1 MLKEIRK
8 NYKRLVAFLLSITM
22 IIMNM
27 GGNAITA
34 FAGEEREISLFMAE
48 GEKILEAAAHLQDQ
62 EEFTKEDLEEMGLD
76 APKNSIIKKY
86 EKLFLPEEG
95 KIYEL
100 DVDIDDHLAAE
111 GTELRI
117 FYHSKEKEVI
127 FLFLNESN
135 QDIDF
140 CVNIDGYETE
150 LVTVASNTA
159 AVEAGEEETSEEL
172 EGKENKDEKEPGEG
186 SGKKDN
192 GTVSG
197 GNSGGT
203 SASVSGGASGGGTK
217 ETSGNLSGETSD
229 DTSDKTSESTSKDN
243 LENTPEGAGESESK
257 VNDDKADEKVDE
269 ADEKETVDKADS
281 AEVNDEKEAGED
293 EAAKEDSEETDLEK
307 KDEAVK
313 EDSAETNSEKKDEA
327 VKEDSAE
334 TNSEKKDEAVKED
347 SAETNSEKKDE
358 AVKEDS
364 AETNSEK
371 KDEAVKDDSAKEQPE
386 KKDEAAKEEPAEKQ
400 SEKKEES
407 VKEDT
412 AKSEDRGSSED
423 KSSEDKSS
431 KGESA
436 EKSDSSSQ
444 EKDSHDKGS
453 SNDEGKD
460 LSLSNH
466 KTAMVFVSLDAL
478 EDLEAEGEAKETE
491 PETAAEAAEDVK
503 EETQEE
509 EAEEITE
516 ETAAEV
522 SKEETKEET
531 TAEQE
536 PAEEEKESQKTSE
549 PETAAEV
556 TTAVEESVKETAV
569 QEESAGTAEETVAE
583 GEAQTEEESTANEV
597 ISEIPQESVSET
609 LETEEIT
616 EAAMQEETS
625 AKADEETTLQE
636 SIKETS
642 AEQEEKADGAV
653 SADEEE
659 NEVSGEDDGNYDD
672 WEIPGKA
679 YDAVTIRQTITA
691 KAYCVDLE
699 DVKKAVELSQGT
711 EEKQAEFH
719 VDYLVNVDEAAE
731 IIGDAYVAEG
741 EDLYFAVEPKEGFEI
756 ASVHVNGNMAEAV
769 EAPESL
775 EASSS
780 WKGYAYVYRVEDVV
794 EDLEIVVEI
803 EEEVSVLPATIYHA
817 ETDDAMFTISVPGGA
832 FLEAVDLHVKKI
844 EDEEQLKALADQAE
858 EALEKQKTV
867 SSLLAYDISF
877 VSQETGEEVEPKE
890 AVSVNIQIKEA
901 MVSEKAKKAE
911 EKAVTEVSVV
921 HLPENGTAEVV
932 ATTED
937 AKETNFEFAAE
948 SFSIYAIAKLAD
960 SENVAVIGETYF
972 ESIQKAIDSIDEN
985 DQNVTIELLKDVTEN
1000 IVSTEK
1006 SYTLD
1011 MNGHTVNGGGNGSVF
1026 TITNKTGGMVTL
1038 KNGTI
1043 TGGKAVT
1050 GGGIRAIG
1058 TAKDPEVPFVLNVE
1072 SCRIIGNTATGRYGT
1087 GHGGGVS
1094 LGDTGTDAAMTS
1106 NNGSVVNGTW
1116 KDTEI
1121 SGNIGGGV
1129 HIHGVNVTKQQSM
1142 KPTILVSR
1150 NKLLFENVIINNNTK
1165 QKTDAAAGIN
1175 IAYASLTANNCT
1187 IAGNGLTTTDK
1198 AGGVFI
1204 TGYSIVDFNGGTIEN
1219 NAGKT
1224 VGGLYW
1230 AGGNVTING
1239 TVIKGNV
1246 ASSNAKTCGVY
1257 LSGTSY
1263 CTFEMLSGAIYG
1275 NGTGNDIYIKL
1286 AGKYTPLKANILAA
1300 NAMQDPAMGD
1310 DFFKEYEYAWTGLE
1324 LDEAISKSGKGATG
1338 TYKAVAGKEPS
1349 KVAKIDDQEFM
1360 SLAAAVTAAQAGETI
1375 ELIPLDEGNSVLS
1388 MLDTKVI
1395 EINKELIFDLKGV
1408 NFSTQGKELFY
1419 ITDGGKLTLCNTGAS
1434 GESNTISGTIT
1445 TEKGG
1450 QLVVNNGVVLASE
1463 VNYNGDSLV
1472 VSGEHKTLNVS
1483 LGEGKTITAGDSF
1496 AVTSSLNL
1504 TLDTKILNSLNGN
1517 VTINDVTLITGCV
1530 RENAEKIV
1538 SKITVKDLNFAEKNI
1553 TVVVNEE
1560 GNIVLRKSDLAGI
1573 YLDGDKGEDSN
1584 SGLASAYPVKTF
1596 QKAAELLAE
1605 NTGLDTIYVVGPIN
1619 VSGVESW
1626 TLPEGKLKRYE
1637 KYDGTLIKVAGTL
1650 TLSDIVIDGAGRV
1663 DENQPVGGFAVEQK
1677 EGAVSRAALITVFTS
1692 GTLNMNDGAVLQNN
1706 IQPEKS
1712 NLYFEGGGVTNYGTL
1727 NMSGGKIQYNHA
1739 YLGGG
1744 VHNRGNFYMSGGE
1757 ISNNTADGNY
1767 GTIGTGERGAC
1778 GGGVYVIGKKNQGM
1792 EMTGGTISNNK
1803 ATGTR
1808 SSGAGISLGSRND
1821 RLHDG
1826 FTAKLV
1832 MDGGTITKNHADG
1845 WGGGINMSIGEAY
1858 INKGDIISNS
1868 AQGSKSFLQNDY
1880 WIGGGIYVDKQ
1891 ATLHIKNVEIADNT
1905 AQWGGGGIAACP
1917 TATVEIYRFQGGVIH
1932 DNRSR
1937 DVYSN
1942 YLSDIVINQDNYR
1955 PEISINGHMLG
1966 GGDYNWRYSSSKG
1979 EGKLVPYD
1987 KLHQKK
1993 LESGMEIYSDGD
2005 EADIKA
2011 GASDCDVRIT
2021 GNNVKNKNG
2030 SVSARGGGIAVNGHL
2045 ILGEA
2050 GGYRIIHTYFT
2061 EYMDGTVERDGARK
2075 PILKDE
2081 IKLDKVIATDGT
2093 DVNGRKYVEHLTDY
2107 QDGKYE
2113 FVDYGLYYALKDAR
2127 DVSYDTDGNL
2137 VITGKDGIQ
2146 TTYEKQKI
2154 ITGEDGSQYA
2164 ASYSIK
2170 VDKAGD
2176 KTIYLDYV
2184 RKMGGLSVSKT
2195 VVGEDSASDRE
2206 WMFDLTLLDEDGNP
2220 IKLHPRNEE
2229 KDQEGL
2235 DNEMQVKVLSGK
2247 ISSKGSAKVE
2257 TVSLAVDEEGRTEFA
2272 LKDGQTITIED
2283 LLPGT
2288 RYRLI
2293 ERDAN
2298 KDGFVAN
2305 IAGAENVTW
2314 IADEIEQEKIKG
2326 VEGSIIKDQVVS
2338 ADFINTKT
2346 GTLTISKKV
2355 EGCSGTEDKEWMSK
2369 DWLFTLKLFDKD
2381 GNPLRISGKDITDL
2395 DSEMQA
2401 SVIAYEGGSVVEG
2414 VDAPE
2419 NGTIALENGETQF
2432 ALKHGQSITLLGLP
2446 VGTAYE
2452 VIEQEAN
2459 KDGYV
2464 TTINDEGSTIQIPDE
2479 TSKEKIIGTK
2489 GNIAEDQAAI
2499 IGFTNTKTNVL
2510 TISKVVEGDYS
2521 AYSKD
2526 WMFTLKLM
2534 DKDGNPLQVSGK
2546 DIGDLDSGIQKLVIA
2561 YEGGSVAEGV
2571 EKPENGTLA
2580 LENGETQ
2587 FALKH
2592 GQCITILGLPA
2603 GTLYEVIEQ
2612 EANQGGYATTVEGE
2626 TTVKDGNI
2634 IIGSKGSI
2642 KVGKESTI
2650 DFVNTLLTART
2661 VKKAW
2666 DDQENQDGLRP
2677 ESITVQL
2684 LADGLPLGDSLTLS
2698 EANNWEGEWK
2708 NLPKYKNG
2716 KEITYEVQET
2726 SVLGRYTASI
2736 SYNEETEVFTV
2747 TNRYVPE
2754 VRTLKARKVWE
2765 DHNNQDNLRPANVE
2779 VQLMAD
2785 DEPAGNPVIL
2795 NEENQWSCEWK
2806 DLPSYKNGKIIAYRV
2821 VENTVVE
2828 NYSVTYSYDEET
2840 SIFTITNTHTPEG
2853 DKPNKPSEPTTPEN
2867 PTNPSTPENPTNP
2880 GTPENPTNPGNPGNS
2895 NPPTGGRTRR
2905 DRTPSTPQPPTT
2917 IPQEEVPLTNFEP
2930 EEVPLASLPSD
2941 NQVVFVPIEDEGIPL
2956 FGLPR
2961 TGDRGV
2967 STGILLGMMISSF
2980 MVACGIHAKRRKEKE
2995 E

>member
-172 EGKENKDEKEPGEG
+172 EGEENKDEKEPGEG

-281 AEVNDEKEAGED
+281 AEVNDEKEARED
-293 EAAKEDSEETDLEK
+293 EAAKEDS
-307 KDEAVK
+307 
-313 EDSAETNSEKKDEA
+313 S
-327 VKEDSAE
+327 
-334 TNSEKKDEAVKED
+334 
-347 SAETNSEKKDE
+347 ETNSEKKDE

-412 AKSEDRGSSED
+412 AKSEDRGSSEN

-509 EAEEITE
+509 ETQEEEAEEITE
-516 ETAAEV
+516 ETTAEV

-890 AVSVNIQIKEA
+890 AVSVNIQMKEA

-1246 ASSNAKTCGVY
+1246 ASSIT
-1257 LSGTSY
+1257 
-1263 CTFEMLSGAIYG
+1263 
-1275 NGTGNDIYIKL
+1275 
-1286 AGKYTPLKANILAA
+1286 
-1300 NAMQDPAMGD
+1300 
-1310 DFFKEYEYAWTGLE
+1310 FFK
-1324 LDEAISKSGKGATG
+1324 
-1338 TYKAVAGKEPS
+1338 
-1349 KVAKIDDQEFM
+1349 
-1360 SLAAAVTAAQAGETI
+1360 
-1375 ELIPLDEGNSVLS
+1375 
-1388 MLDTKVI
+1388 
-1395 EINKELIFDLKGV
+1395 
-1408 NFSTQGKELFY
+1408 
-1419 ITDGGKLTLCNTGAS
+1419 
-1434 GESNTISGTIT
+1434 
-1445 TEKGG
+1445 
-1450 QLVVNNGVVLASE
+1450 
-1463 VNYNGDSLV
+1463 
-1472 VSGEHKTLNVS
+1472 
-1483 LGEGKTITAGDSF
+1483 
-1496 AVTSSLNL
+1496 
-1504 TLDTKILNSLNGN
+1504 
-1517 VTINDVTLITGCV
+1517 
-1530 RENAEKIV
+1530 
-1538 SKITVKDLNFAEKNI
+1538 
-1553 TVVVNEE
+1553 
-1560 GNIVLRKSDLAGI
+1560 
-1573 YLDGDKGEDSN
+1573 
-1584 SGLASAYPVKTF
+1584 
-1596 QKAAELLAE
+1596 
-1605 NTGLDTIYVVGPIN
+1605 
-1619 VSGVESW
+1619 
-1626 TLPEGKLKRYE
+1626 
-1637 KYDGTLIKVAGTL
+1637 
-1650 TLSDIVIDGAGRV
+1650 
-1663 DENQPVGGFAVEQK
+1663 
-1677 EGAVSRAALITVFTS
+1677 
-1692 GTLNMNDGAVLQNN
+1692 
-1706 IQPEKS
+1706 
-1712 NLYFEGGGVTNYGTL
+1712 
-1727 NMSGGKIQYNHA
+1727 
-1739 YLGGG
+1739 
-1744 VHNRGNFYMSGGE
+1744 
-1757 ISNNTADGNY
+1757 
-1767 GTIGTGERGAC
+1767 
-1778 GGGVYVIGKKNQGM
+1778 
-1792 EMTGGTISNNK
+1792 
-1803 ATGTR
+1803 
-1808 SSGAGISLGSRND
+1808 
-1821 RLHDG
+1821 
-1826 FTAKLV
+1826 
-1832 MDGGTITKNHADG
+1832 
-1845 WGGGINMSIGEAY
+1845 
-1858 INKGDIISNS
+1858 
-1868 AQGSKSFLQNDY
+1868 
-1880 WIGGGIYVDKQ
+1880 
-1891 ATLHIKNVEIADNT
+1891 
-1905 AQWGGGGIAACP
+1905 
-1917 TATVEIYRFQGGVIH
+1917 
-1932 DNRSR
+1932 
-1937 DVYSN
+1937 
-1942 YLSDIVINQDNYR
+1942 
-1955 PEISINGHMLG
+1955 
-1966 GGDYNWRYSSSKG
+1966 
-1979 EGKLVPYD
+1979 
-1987 KLHQKK
+1987 
-1993 LESGMEIYSDGD
+1993 
-2005 EADIKA
+2005 
-2011 GASDCDVRIT
+2011 
-2021 GNNVKNKNG
+2021 
-2030 SVSARGGGIAVNGHL
+2030 
-2045 ILGEA
+2045 
-2050 GGYRIIHTYFT
+2050 
-2061 EYMDGTVERDGARK
+2061 
-2075 PILKDE
+2075 
-2081 IKLDKVIATDGT
+2081 
-2093 DVNGRKYVEHLTDY
+2093 
-2107 QDGKYE
+2107 
-2113 FVDYGLYYALKDAR
+2113 
-2127 DVSYDTDGNL
+2127 
-2137 VITGKDGIQ
+2137 
-2146 TTYEKQKI
+2146 
-2154 ITGEDGSQYA
+2154 
-2164 ASYSIK
+2164 
-2170 VDKAGD
+2170 
-2176 KTIYLDYV
+2176 
-2184 RKMGGLSVSKT
+2184 
-2195 VVGEDSASDRE
+2195 
-2206 WMFDLTLLDEDGNP
+2206 
-2220 IKLHPRNEE
+2220 
-2229 KDQEGL
+2229 
-2235 DNEMQVKVLSGK
+2235 
-2247 ISSKGSAKVE
+2247 
-2257 TVSLAVDEEGRTEFA
+2257 
-2272 LKDGQTITIED
+2272 
-2283 LLPGT
+2283 
-2288 RYRLI
+2288 
-2293 ERDAN
+2293 
-2298 KDGFVAN
+2298 
-2305 IAGAENVTW
+2305 
-2314 IADEIEQEKIKG
+2314 
-2326 VEGSIIKDQVVS
+2326 
-2338 ADFINTKT
+2338 
-2346 GTLTISKKV
+2346 
-2355 EGCSGTEDKEWMSK
+2355 
-2369 DWLFTLKLFDKD
+2369 
-2381 GNPLRISGKDITDL
+2381 
-2395 DSEMQA
+2395 
-2401 SVIAYEGGSVVEG
+2401 
-2414 VDAPE
+2414 
-2419 NGTIALENGETQF
+2419 
-2432 ALKHGQSITLLGLP
+2432 
-2446 VGTAYE
+2446 
-2452 VIEQEAN
+2452 
-2459 KDGYV
+2459 
-2464 TTINDEGSTIQIPDE
+2464 
-2479 TSKEKIIGTK
+2479 
-2489 GNIAEDQAAI
+2489 
-2499 IGFTNTKTNVL
+2499 
-2510 TISKVVEGDYS
+2510 
-2521 AYSKD
+2521 
-2526 WMFTLKLM
+2526 
-2534 DKDGNPLQVSGK
+2534 
-2546 DIGDLDSGIQKLVIA
+2546 
-2561 YEGGSVAEGV
+2561 
-2571 EKPENGTLA
+2571 
-2580 LENGETQ
+2580 
-2587 FALKH
+2587 
-2592 GQCITILGLPA
+2592 
-2603 GTLYEVIEQ
+2603 
-2612 EANQGGYATTVEGE
+2612 
-2626 TTVKDGNI
+2626 
-2634 IIGSKGSI
+2634 
-2642 KVGKESTI
+2642 
-2650 DFVNTLLTART
+2650 
-2661 VKKAW
+2661 
-2666 DDQENQDGLRP
+2666 
-2677 ESITVQL
+2677 
-2684 LADGLPLGDSLTLS
+2684 
-2698 EANNWEGEWK
+2698 
-2708 NLPKYKNG
+2708 
-2716 KEITYEVQET
+2716 
-2726 SVLGRYTASI
+2726 
-2736 SYNEETEVFTV
+2736 
-2747 TNRYVPE
+2747 
-2754 VRTLKARKVWE
+2754 
-2765 DHNNQDNLRPANVE
+2765 
-2779 VQLMAD
+2779 
-2785 DEPAGNPVIL
+2785 
-2795 NEENQWSCEWK
+2795 
-2806 DLPSYKNGKIIAYRV
+2806 
-2821 VENTVVE
+2821 
-2828 NYSVTYSYDEET
+2828 
-2840 SIFTITNTHTPEG
+2840 
-2853 DKPNKPSEPTTPEN
+2853 
-2867 PTNPSTPENPTNP
+2867 
-2880 GTPENPTNPGNPGNS
+2880 
-2895 NPPTGGRTRR
+2895 
-2905 DRTPSTPQPPTT
+2905 
-2917 IPQEEVPLTNFEP
+2917 
-2930 EEVPLASLPSD
+2930 
-2941 NQVVFVPIEDEGIPL
+2941 
-2956 FGLPR
+2956 
-2961 TGDRGV
+2961 
-2967 STGILLGMMISSF
+2967 
-2980 MVACGIHAKRRKEKE
+2980 
-2995 E
+2995 